1 MALAGNFLR
10 AWMVSG
16 MVECQATLM
25 VAHPLRSWIITEIR
39 DAGSLRVG
47 QRFVFLV
54 IFEIVVAAKLT
65 TVPVADFSR
74 TRGLVLWKCNLRVV
88 GVLPTRPYLQKNSSF
103 RNRVGQWR
111 HRM

>member
-39 DAGSLRVG
+39 DAGISCAK
-47 QRFVFLV
+47 
-54 IFEIVVAAKLT
+54 IVAAGMN
-65 TVPVADFSR
+65 TVCRYVLA
-74 TRGLVLWKCNLRVV
+74 GLPRAGLRNLRAV
-88 GVLPTRPYLQKNSSF
+88 GVEYWIPCPVL
-103 RNRVGQWR
+103 GQQVVQ
-111 HRM
+111 